1 MVNNEKQN
9 IFVIADVS
17 AGETLNVKASNK
29 DVPLEMFLR
38 YKEPASTESFDAFAG
53 EFLSLEQTAVSSNTS
68 RAIITFS

>member
-1 MVNNEKQN
+1 M
-9 IFVIADVS
+9 
-17 AGETLNVKASNK
+17 KASNK

-38 YKEPASTESFDAFAG
+38 YKEPASTESFDVFAG